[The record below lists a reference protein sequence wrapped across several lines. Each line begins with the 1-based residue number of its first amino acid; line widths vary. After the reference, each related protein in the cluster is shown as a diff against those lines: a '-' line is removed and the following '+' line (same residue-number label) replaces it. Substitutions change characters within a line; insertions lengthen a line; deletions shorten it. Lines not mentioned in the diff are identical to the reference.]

1 MKFTFKI
8 QKYQTQAVDALVKCF
23 EGQQFADRVQ
33 YLRDKGIMP
42 QLQKTEMEQGE
53 LFESEYSSTNEELE
67 QADNGYRN
75 ADLILGNKELLENI
89 HKIQDINFII
99 RSAKIER
106 TAGVPSFDIE
116 METGTGKTYVYTK
129 TMYELNKTYGWSKF
143 IIVVPSVAIREGIYK
158 SLEYTQ
164 DHFMQQYGKKIRF
177 FIYNS
182 KRLNMID
189 QFSASS
195 DINVMIINTQAFNT
209 SLNKE
214 KNVEGRKGNEAA
226 RIIYTKRDEFASR
239 RPIDVIAANRP
250 ILILDEPQR
259 MGDEKS
265 ATQKAL
271 TQFKPLFVIN
281 YSATHKIQH
290 NLVYRL
296 DALDAYNQKLV
307 KKIEVKGFKLENIAG
322 TNTYIY
328 ADSIILSPSHAP
340 VVKLEIEVKQNGGIK
355 RIPVKFSTGDKL
367 EEVSNGLSEY
377 KGIYVSEILPEL
389 NAVKFNVPVSN
400 NSDSTMLI
408 MGEMTGN
415 VAEKDIRRV
424 QIRET
429 IRSHFEK
436 EKSFYDQG
444 LRIKV
449 LSLFF
454 IDEVAKYRAYDDD
467 GNEVLGEY
475 GKMFEEE
482 YKSVLNDFIDIDP
495 DSYYQKVLLPS
506 SKEIGPC
513 HEGYFSRDKKG
524 KLTNST
530 GESDEDITTYDL
542 ILKRKDLLLDFDMPI
557 RFIFSHSAL
566 REGWDNPNV
575 FQICTLK
582 HSDNT
587 ISRRQEVG
595 RGMRL
600 CVNEDGTRQDKET
613 LGENVHQI
621 NTLTVIA
628 SESYKDFVEGLQKDI
643 TSELSDSRP
652 KIADINYFEGKTIT
666 VCGRQLELDTNQ
678 AKIIYKYL
686 VKNDYIDDKD
696 QPTDIYKNAAEQG
709 NLQSFGDVLEKTLPQ
724 ELYSNP
730 DARSEMFVQ
739 VQKLIQAVYNPSALS
754 GMVDNGQGPKW
765 EKGNPLNK
773 NFEKDI
779 FQDLWK
785 RINHKYT
792 YTCHF
797 DSNELIKN
805 AVEAIKSDLHVIPM
819 RYTLEIGKQK
829 DKIDESELRSGTSFG
844 GSKTQSKSLSRAVS
858 STVKYD
864 LVGDIAKGCKL
875 TRKTVATILSQLSV
889 KETEQFGFNP
899 EKFIRDVINIINAQK
914 STKIVEHIEYHELED
929 TYDSSIFTAG
939 KLPDKEPFISE
950 KAIQNLV
957 FTDGSGKESIEWK
970 FATDLEA
977 ATEVVV
983 YAKLPRSFQIPTP
996 VGNYAPDWAIAFNK
1010 DKVQHVFFIAE
1021 TKGSLDDMQLRKIE
1035 HNKIECA
1042 KKLFNVVSTR
1052 GVKYD
1057 HVDSYESLKALIG
1070 MKG

>member
-1 MKFTFKI
+1 MKFNFKI
-8 QKYQTQAVDALVKCF
+8 QNYQTQAVDSLVKCF
-23 EGQQFADRVQ
+23 EGQQFADKVL
-33 YLRDKGIMP
+33 YLRDKGDG
-42 QLQKTEMEQGE
+42 KEAE
-53 LFESEYSSTNEELE
+53 LDLEE
-67 QADNGYRN
+67 NRYRN
-75 ADLILGNKELLENI
+75 AKICLSEKDLLENI
-89 HKIQDINFII
+89 HKIQDENFII
-99 RSAKIER
+99 HSDKIER

-129 TMYELNKTYGWSKF
+129 TMYELNKVYGWSKF
-143 IIVVPSVAIREGIYK
+143 MIVVPSVAIREGIYK

-164 DHFMQQYGKKIRF
+164 DHFMEYYGKKIRF

-189 QFSASS
+189 QYSSGS
-195 DINVMIINTQAFNT
+195 DINVMIINTQAFNS
-209 SLNKE
+209 SLNKD

-239 RPIDVIAANRP
+239 RPIDVIAANHP
-250 ILILDEPQR
+250 ILILDEPQK
-259 MGDEKS
+259 MGGDK
-265 ATQKAL
+265 TQNAL
-271 TQFKPLFVIN
+271 VQFSPLFVIN
-281 YSATHKIQH
+281 YSATHKIRH

-328 ADSIILSPSHAP
+328 ADSIILSPYAAP
-340 VVKLEIEVKQNGGIK
+340 VVKLEIEVKQNGGI
-355 RIPVKFSTGDKL
+355 RRLPVKFSTGDKL
-367 EEVSNGLSEY
+367 DTASNGLPEY
-377 KGIYVSEILPEL
+377 KGIYVAEINPET
-389 NAVKFNVPVSN
+389 NSVRFNIPVSS
-400 NSDSTMLI
+400 NSDSTILKI
-408 MGEMTGN
+408 GEMTGE
-415 VAEKDIRRV
+415 VSEKDIRRV

-436 EKSFYDQG
+436 EKEFYDQG

-454 IDEVAKYRAYDDD
+454 IDEVAKYRSYDDD

-482 YKSVLNDFIDIDP
+482 YKTVMNDFVDIAP

-506 SKEIGPC
+506 SENIGPC

-524 KLTNST
+524 KLTDST

-542 ILKRKDLLLDFDMPI
+542 ILKRKDLLLDFNMPI

-582 HSDNT
+582 HSDNN

-600 CVNEDGTRQDKET
+600 CVNEDGTRQDKES
-613 LGENVHQI
+613 LGDDVHTV

-628 SESYKDFVEGLQKDI
+628 SESYRDFVDGLQKDI
-643 TSELSDSRP
+643 AAELSDSRP
-652 KIADINYFEGKTIT
+652 KIADVAYFTGKHLNI
-666 VCGRQLELDTNQ
+666 CGKDFEIDERQS
-678 AKIIYKYL
+678 KIINKYL
-686 VKNDYIDDKD
+686 SKNDYVDDEDKLTDVYKD
-696 QPTDIYKNAAEQG
+696 AVESGNIQG
-709 NLQSFGDVLEKTLPQ
+709 FGD
-724 ELYSNP
+724 N
-730 DARSEMFVQ
+730 
-739 VQKLIQAVYNPSALS
+739 LIQTFPMEIQQNAEAKSQIFAQVHKLVQAIYNPSVLKD
-754 GMVDNGQGPKW
+754 MVDNAQGPKYD
-765 EKGNPLNK
+765 KGNPLNK

-779 FQDLWK
+779 FKELWNK
-785 RINHKYT
+785 INHKYT

-797 DSNELIKN
+797 DSAELIKN
-805 AVEAIKSDLHVIPM
+805 AVEAIKKDLKVSPM
-819 RYTLEIGKQK
+819 RYTLEIGRQK
-829 DKIDESELRSGTSFG
+829 SNIDEAEVRSGTSFG
-844 GSKTQSKSLSRAVS
+844 GSATETKLLSRAVA
-858 STVKYD
+858 STAKYD

-875 TRKTVATILSQLSV
+875 TRKTVAAILSALTV

-914 STKIVEHIEYHELED
+914 STKIVEHIEYHELSD

-939 KLPDKEPFISE
+939 KLPDKEPFVSE
-950 KAIQNLV
+950 KAIQNLI

-970 FATDLEA
+970 FAADLEA

-996 VGNYAPDWAIAFNK
+996 VGNYAPDWAIAFDK
-1010 DKVQHVFFIAE
+1010 DKVRHVFFVAE
-1021 TKGSLDDMQLRKIE
+1021 TKGSLEDMQLRKIE

-1042 KKLFNVVSTR
+1042 KKLFNVVSTS
-1052 GVKYD
+1052 GVRYD
-1057 HVDSYESLKALIG
+1057 HVSSYEDLKNIIG
-1070 MKG
+1070 LKC

>member
-8 QKYQTQAVDALVKCF
+8 QKYQTEAVDALVKCF
-23 EGQQFADRVQ
+23 EGQQFADKVQ

-42 QLQKTEMEQGE
+42 QVQKTKMEQGE
-53 LFESEYSSTNEELE
+53 LFENEPSATDEELE

-75 ADLILGNKELLENI
+75 ADLILGDKELLENI
-89 HKIQDINFII
+89 HKMQDSNFII
-99 RSAKIER
+99 HSAKIER

-129 TMYELNKTYGWSKF
+129 TMYELNKAYGWSKF
-143 IIVVPSVAIREGIYK
+143 MIVVPSVAIREGIYK

-164 DHFMQQYGKKIRF
+164 EHFMQQYGKKIRF

-209 SLNKE
+209 SLNKD

-271 TQFKPLFVIN
+271 AQFKPLFVIN
-281 YSATHKIQH
+281 YSATHKILH

-328 ADSIILSPSHAP
+328 ADSIILSKNAAP
-340 VVKLEIEVKQNGGIK
+340 MVKLEIEVKQGNGIK
-355 RIPVKFSTGDKL
+355 RQYVKLNQGDKL
-367 EEVSNGLSEY
+367 DEASKGLPEY
-377 KGIYVSEILPEL
+377 KGLYIAEILPQENL
-389 NAVKFNVPVSN
+389 IRFNKAVSN
-400 NSDSTMLI
+400 NSDSTVLKI
-408 MGEMTGN
+408 GEMTGN

-429 IRSHFEK
+429 IRSHFKKEK
-436 EKSFYDQG
+436 EFYDAG

-454 IDEVAKYRAYDDD
+454 IDEVVKYRAYDDD

-482 YKSVLNDFIDIDP
+482 YCNVLNEFSDLFP
-495 DSYYQKVLLPS
+495 GYYQNFLLKTVDNIPS
-506 SKEIGPC
+506 C
-513 HEGYFSRDKKG
+513 HEGYFSKDKKG

-530 GESDEDITTYDL
+530 GDSDEDITTYDL

-582 HSDNT
+582 HSDNN

-600 CVNEDGTRQDKET
+600 CVNEDGARQDKEV
-613 LGENVHQI
+613 LADAIHDV

-628 SESYKDFVEGLQKDI
+628 SESYRDFVDGLQKDI
-643 TSELSDSRP
+643 TAELSDSRP
-652 KIADINYFEGKTIT
+652 KIANTDYFEGKTIT
-666 VCGRQLELDTNQ
+666 VCGQTFEIDSKQ
-678 AKIIYKYL
+678 ANIIHNYL
-686 VKNDYIDDKD
+686 VRNNYIDDEDK
-696 QPTDIYKNAAEQG
+696 PTDIYKTAVEEQSIQ
-709 NLQSFGDVLEKTLPQ
+709 NLPATLHQTLPE
-724 ELYSNP
+724 ELFQNANATTEIF
-730 DARSEMFVQ
+730 DQ
-739 VQKLIQAVYNPSALS
+739 VQKLIQAVYNPSVLV
-754 GMVDNGQGPKW
+754 GMIDNGQKPQW
-765 EKGNPLNK
+765 ENGNPLNK
-773 NFEKDI
+773 NFDKDI
-779 FQDLWK
+779 FQELWK
-785 RINHKYT
+785 KINHKYT
-792 YTCHF
+792 YSCHF
-797 DSNELIKN
+797 NSEELITN
-805 AVEAIKSDLHVIPM
+805 AVQAIKSDLKVVPM

-829 DKIDESELRSGTSFG
+829 DKIDESQIRSGTAFG
-844 GSKTQSKSLSRAVS
+844 NANSESKSLSRAVAS
-858 STVKYD
+858 SVKYD

-875 TRKTVATILSQLSV
+875 TRKTVATILSKLTI
-889 KETEQFGFNP
+889 KEMEQFGFNP

-929 TYDSSIFTAG
+929 TYDSSIFTAPH
-939 KLPDKEPFISE
+939 LPDKTPFE
-950 KAIQNLV
+950 ATKCIQDLV
-957 FTDGSGKESIEWK
+957 FTDSNIEWK
-970 FATDLEA
+970 FVEDLDGA
-977 ATEVVV
+977 SEVVV
-983 YAKLPRSFQIPTP
+983 YARLPRSFQIPTP
-996 VGNYAPDWAIAFNK
+996 VGNYAPDWAIAFDK
-1010 DKVQHVFFIAE
+1010 DKVKHVFFIAE
-1021 TKGSLDDMQLRKIE
+1021 TKGADSLESMELSIIE
-1035 HNKIECA
+1035 KNKIKCA
-1042 KKLFNVVSTR
+1042 EKLFNVVSTR
-1052 GVKYD
+1052 SVKYKQ
-1057 HVDSYESLKALIG
+1057 VKNFEELKNYIG
-1070 MKG
+1070 LKE

>member
-23 EGQQFADRVQ
+23 EGQQFADKVE
-33 YLRDKGIMP
+33 YLRDKGVSSADP
-42 QLQKTEMEQGE
+42 SLDY
-53 LFESEYSSTNEELE
+53 ESDS
-67 QADNGYRN
+67 GYKN
-75 ADLILGNKELLENI
+75 ADIILNDRELLENI
-89 HKIQDINFII
+89 HKIQDANFII
-99 RSAKIER
+99 HSSQIER
-106 TAGVPSFDIE
+106 TAGRPSFDIE

-129 TMYELNKTYGWSKF
+129 TMYELNKSYGWSKF
-143 IIVVPSVAIREGIYK
+143 MIVVPSIAIREGIYK

-209 SLNKE
+209 SLNKD

-259 MGDEKS
+259 MGDANS

-271 TQFKPLFVIN
+271 EQFKPLFVIN
-281 YSATHKIQH
+281 YSATHKVQH

-328 ADSIILSPSHAP
+328 ADSIILSPHAAP
-340 VVKLEIEVKQNGGIK
+340 QVKLEIEVKQKGGIK
-355 RIPVKFSTGDKL
+355 RMPVKLGAGDKL
-367 EEVSNGLSEY
+367 DQASKGLPEY
-377 KGIYVSEILPEL
+377 KDIYIAEILPLE
-389 NAVKFNVPVSN
+389 NCVRFNKAV
-400 NSDSTMLI
+400 SDNEDPTVLKI
-408 MGEMTGN
+408 GEMTGN

-436 EKSFYDQG
+436 EKEFFDQG

-467 GNEVLGEY
+467 GNETLGEY

-482 YKSVLNDFIDIDP
+482 YRLVVDEFVDINP
-495 DSYYQKVLLPS
+495 DSYYQKCLLPTA
-506 SKEIGPC
+506 KEIGPC

-524 KLTNST
+524 KLTDST

-600 CVNEDGTRQDKET
+600 CVNEEGARQDKEI
-613 LGENVHQI
+613 LGDAVHGI

-643 TSELSDSRP
+643 SAELSDSRP
-652 KIADINYFEGKTIT
+652 KVANEEYFIGKNIT
-666 VCGRQLELDTNQ
+666 VCGQQINITDEQ
-678 AKIIYKYL
+678 ASIIYLYL
-686 VKNDYIDDKD
+686 AQNKYIDKNK
-696 QPTDIYKNAAEQG
+696 QPTQIYKDAVDMG
-709 NLQSFGDVLEKTLPQ
+709 NLQRFDEELIQTLPDDIKDKPEAKAEIFEQ
-724 ELYSNP
+724 IH
-730 DARSEMFVQ
+730 R
-739 VQKLIQAVYNPSALS
+739 LIQAVYNPSVLAN
-754 GMVDNGQGPKW
+754 MIDNGQKPQW
-765 EKGNPLNK
+765 DKGNPLNK
-773 NFEKDI
+773 NFEKNI

-785 RINHKYT
+785 KINHKYT
-792 YTCHF
+792 YSCHF
-797 DSNELIKN
+797 NSEELIKN
-805 AVEAIKSDLHVIPM
+805 AVDAIKKDLHVVPM
-819 RYTLEIGKQK
+819 RYTLEVGKQK
-829 DKIDESELRSGTSFG
+829 DKIDETEVRSGTSFT
-844 GSKTQSKSLSRAVS
+844 GSKTESKKLNKPVS
-858 STVKYD
+858 TSVRYD
-864 LVGDIAKGCKL
+864 LVGDIAKECKL
-875 TRKTVATILSQLSV
+875 TRKTVASILSQLTV
-889 KETEQFGFNP
+889 KEMEQFGFNP
-899 EKFIRDVINIINAQK
+899 EKFIHDVINIINAQK
-914 STKIVEHIEYHELED
+914 STKIVEHIEYHELSD

-939 KLPDKEPFISE
+939 NLPDKKPFIA
-950 KAIQNLV
+950 KKCIQDLV
-957 FTDGSGKESIEWK
+957 FTDSNVEWK
-970 FATDLEA
+970 FVEDLDG
-977 ATEVVV
+977 ATEVAV
-983 YAKLPRSFQIPTP
+983 YARLPRSFQIPTP
-996 VGNYAPDWAIAFNK
+996 VGNYAPDWAIAFDK
-1010 DKVQHVFFIAE
+1010 DKVKHVFFVAE
-1021 TKGSLDDMQLRKIE
+1021 TKGSLDDMQLSKIE
-1035 HNKIECA
+1035 SNKIECA
-1042 KKLFNVVSTR
+1042 KKLFNVVSTS
-1052 GVKYD
+1052 GVKYG
-1057 HVDSYESLKALIG
+1057 HVDSFEQLKNVIG
-1070 MKG
+1070 LKG

>member
-8 QKYQTQAVDALVKCF
+8 QKYQTEAVDALVKCF
-23 EGQQFADRVQ
+23 EGQQFADKVQ
-33 YLRDKGIMP
+33 YLRDKGVVP
-42 QLQKTEMEQGE
+42 AAQKVDGLFTPEMLKQNDSDE
-53 LFESEYSSTNEELE
+53 ESEDS
-67 QADNGYRN
+67 DNGYRN
-75 ADLILGNKELLENI
+75 ADVILSEKELLDNI
-89 HKIQDINFII
+89 HKVQDENFIV
-99 RSAKIER
+99 RSAALVK
-106 TAGVPSFDIE
+106 TSGAPSFDVE

-143 IIVVPSVAIREGIYK
+143 IIVVPSVAIREGVYK

-164 DHFMQQYGKKIRF
+164 EHFMQHYGKKIRF

-189 QFSASS
+189 QYSSSA
-195 DINVMIINTQAFNT
+195 DINVMIINMQAFNT
-209 SLNKE
+209 SLKE
-214 KNVEGRKGNEAA
+214 GGRSKES
-226 RIIYTKRDEFASR
+226 RIIYDKRDEFASR

-250 ILILDEPQR
+250 ILILDEPQK
-259 MGDEKS
+259 MGGD

-271 TQFKPLFVIN
+271 SQFKPLFTVN
-281 YSATHKIQH
+281 YSATHKVKH
-290 NLVYRL
+290 NLIYRL
-296 DALDAYNQKLV
+296 DALDAYNHKLV

-328 ADSIILSPSHAP
+328 ADSIILSPDKAP
-340 VVKLEIEVKQNGGIK
+340 QVKLEIEVKQNGGIK
-355 RIPVKFSTGDKL
+355 RRTVKFNQGDKL
-367 EEVSNGLSEY
+367 EEASNGLAEY
-377 KGIYVSEILPEL
+377 KGIYVAEILPEI
-389 NAVKFNVPVSN
+389 NAVMFNVPVSA
-400 NSDSTMLI
+400 NSDPTMLV

-436 EKSFYDQG
+436 EREFFEQD

-454 IDEVAKYRAYDDD
+454 IDEVEKYRDTDEN
-467 GNEVLGEY
+467 GNEVPGEY

-482 YKSVLNDFIDIDP
+482 YLAVMNEFSDLFP
-495 DSYYQKVLLPS
+495 GYYQNYLAKTANNIS
-506 SKEIGPC
+506 AC
-513 HEGYFSRDKKG
+513 HEGYFSRDRRG
-524 KLTNST
+524 RFTNST
-530 GESDEDITTYDL
+530 GESEEDISTYDL
-542 ILKRKDLLLDFDMPI
+542 ILKRKDLLLDFDVPV

-600 CVNEDGTRQDKET
+600 CVNEEGARQDKET
-613 LGENVHQI
+613 LGENVHNV

-643 TSELSDSRP
+643 SAELSDSRP
-652 KIADINYFEGKTIT
+652 KIADIDYFEGKTIS
-666 VCGRQLELDTNQ
+666 VCGKLIELDIKQ

-686 VKNDYIDDKD
+686 AVNNYIDEND
-696 QPTDIYKNAAEQG
+696 QPTQCYKDAVELG
-709 NLQSFGDVLEKTLPQ
+709 NLQGFTGNLENTLPE
-724 ELYSNP
+724 ELRNNP
-730 DARSEMFVQ
+730 QARVEMFEQ
-739 VQKLIQAVYNPSALS
+739 VQKLIQAVYNPSVLS
-754 GMVDNGQGPKW
+754 GMVDNGQKPRW
-765 EKGNPLNK
+765 QDGNPLNK
-773 NFEKDI
+773 NFEKEI

-797 DSNELIKN
+797 NSEELIKN
-805 AVEAIKSDLHVIPM
+805 AVNAIKTELKVAPM
-819 RYTLEIGKQK
+819 RYTLETGRQK
-829 DKIDESELRSGTSFG
+829 DKIDETEIRFGAAFG
-844 GSKTQSKSLSRAVS
+844 GSTTETKSLSKAVS

-864 LVGDIAKGCKL
+864 LVGDIAKGCGL
-875 TRKTVATILSQLSV
+875 TRKTAATILSGLTV

-899 EKFIRDVINIINAQK
+899 EKFIREVINIINAQK

-929 TYDSSIFTAG
+929 VYDSSIFTAG

-950 KAIQNLV
+950 KAIQNLI
-957 FTDGSGKESIEWK
+957 FTDGSGKDSIEWR
-970 FATDLEA
+970 FASGLEA

-1010 DKVQHVFFIAE
+1010 DKVQHVFFVAE

-1042 KKLFNVVSTR
+1042 KKLFNVVSTK
-1052 GVKYD
+1052 GVRYD
-1057 HVDSYESLKALIG
+1057 HVDSYESLKNIIG
-1070 MKG
+1070 LKG

>member
-23 EGQQFADRVQ
+23 EGQQFADKVK
-33 YLRDKGIMP
+33 YLRDKGIIP
-42 QLQKTEMEQGE
+42 QVQKSGVSPE
-53 LFESEYSSTNEELE
+53 LPWQVELGEELE
-67 QADNGYRN
+67 LTDNGYRN
-75 ADLILGNKELLENI
+75 ADLILGEKELLDNV
-89 HKIQDINFII
+89 HKMQDANFIV
-99 RSAKIER
+99 RSEKIER

-129 TMYELNKTYGWSKF
+129 TMYELNKAYGWSKF

-158 SLEYTQ
+158 SLDYTQ
-164 DHFMQQYGKKIRF
+164 EHFMQQYGKKIRF

-182 KRLNMID
+182 KSLNMID

-209 SLNKE
+209 SLNKD

-250 ILILDEPQR
+250 VLILDEPQR

-271 TQFKPLFVIN
+271 AQFKPLFVIN

-328 ADSIILSPSHAP
+328 ADSIILSPKAAP
-340 VVKLEIEVKQNGGIK
+340 QVKLEIEVKQNNGIK
-355 RIPVKFSTGDKL
+355 RQTLKFETGDKL
-367 EEVSNGLSEY
+367 DEASKGLPEY
-377 KGIYVSEILPEL
+377 KGLYVAEILPQENL
-389 NAVKFNVPVSN
+389 IRFNKAVSN
-400 NSDSTMLI
+400 NSDPTVLKI
-408 MGEMTGN
+408 GEMTGN

-429 IRSHFEK
+429 IKSHFEK
-436 EKSFYDQG
+436 EKEFFEQG

-467 GNEVLGEY
+467 GNEVVGEY
-475 GKMFEEE
+475 GKIFEEE
-482 YKSVLNDFIDIDP
+482 YRSVMNDFIDLNP
-495 DSYYQKVLLPS
+495 DSYYQKVLLPGSKDIS
-506 SKEIGPC
+506 SF

-524 KLTNST
+524 RLADST
-530 GESDEDITTYDL
+530 GETDADISTYDL
-542 ILKRKDLLLDFDMPI
+542 ILKRKDLLLDFSVPI

-582 HSDNT
+582 HSDNN

-600 CVNEDGTRQDKET
+600 CVNEDGVRQDKEV
-613 LGENVHQI
+613 LSDAIHDV

-628 SESYKDFVEGLQKDI
+628 SESYRDFVDGLQKDI
-643 TSELSDSRP
+643 TAELSDSRP
-652 KIADINYFEGKTIT
+652 KVANNEYFEGKSIT
-666 VCGRQLELDTNQ
+666 VCGQTFELDARQ
-678 AKIIYKYL
+678 ANIIHNYL
-686 VKNDYIDDKD
+686 IRNNYIDDEDK
-696 QPTDIYKNAAEQG
+696 PTDTYKTAVEQG
-709 NLQSFGDVLEKTLPQ
+709 NIQGLGDNLIATLPIEIQ
-724 ELYSNP
+724 QNTEAKS
-730 DARSEMFVQ
+730 Q
-739 VQKLIQAVYNPSALS
+739 VFEQIHKLVQAVYNPSVLI
-754 GMVDNGQGPKW
+754 GMIDNGQKPRW

-779 FQDLWK
+779 FQELWK
-785 RINHKYT
+785 KINHKYT
-792 YTCHF
+792 YSCHF
-797 DSNELIKN
+797 NSEELIKN
-805 AVEAIKSDLHVIPM
+805 AVKAIKSDLKVAPM
-819 RYTLEIGKQK
+819 RYSLEIGKQK
-829 DKIDESELRSGTSFG
+829 DKIDEVEVRSGNSFG
-844 GSKTQSKSLSRAVS
+844 GAKTETKSLSRAVS
-858 STVKYD
+858 SSVKYD

-875 TRKTVATILSQLSV
+875 TRKTVAAILSELTV
-889 KETEQFGFNP
+889 KELEQFGFNP

-929 TYDSSIFTAG
+929 KYDSSIFTSP
-939 KLPDKEPFISE
+939 KLPDKEPFIA
-950 KAIQNLV
+950 KKCIQNLV
-957 FTDGSGKESIEWK
+957 FTDSNVEWT
-970 FATDLEA
+970 FAEKLDGA
-977 ATEVVV
+977 SEVIV
-983 YAKLPRSFQIPTP
+983 YARLPRSFQIPTP
-996 VGNYAPDWAIAFNK
+996 VGNYAPDWAIAFDK
-1010 DKVQHVFFIAE
+1010 DKVKHVFFIAE
-1021 TKGSLDDMQLRKIE
+1021 TKGTMEDMQLDKIE
-1035 HNKIECA
+1035 SNKIECA
-1042 KKLFNVVSTR
+1042 KKLFNVISTS

-1057 HVDSYESLKALIG
+1057 HVDSFEQLKNVIG
-1070 MKG
+1070 LKG

>member
-1 MKFTFKI
+1 MKFNFKI

-23 EGQQFADRVQ
+23 EGQQFADKINYKKDRGNIKDLGFEEIG
-33 YLRDKGIMP
+33 YMNARIGLTDRD
-42 QLQKTEMEQGE
+42 
-53 LFESEYSSTNEELE
+53 
-67 QADNGYRN
+67 
-75 ADLILGNKELLENI
+75 LLENI
-89 HKIQDINFII
+89 HKVQDENFII
-99 RSAKIER
+99 RTGELVK
-106 TAGVPSFDIE
+106 TNNVPSFDIE

-143 IIVVPSVAIREGIYK
+143 MIVVPSVAIREGIYK

-164 DHFMQQYGKKIRF
+164 EHFMQHYGKKIRF

-189 QFSASS
+189 QYSSSA

-209 SLNKE
+209 SLKE
-214 KNVEGRKGNEAA
+214 DGKSKEA

-239 RPIDVIAANRP
+239 RPIDVISANHP

-259 MGDEKS
+259 MGGDK
-265 ATQKAL
+265 TQKAL
-271 TQFKPLFVIN
+271 AQFEPLFILN
-281 YSATHKIQH
+281 YSATHKVHH
-290 NLVYRL
+290 NLIYRL

-328 ADSIILSPSHAP
+328 ADSIILSPHVAP
-340 VVKLEIEVKQNGGIK
+340 QVKLEIEVKQNGGIK
-355 RIPVKFSTGDKL
+355 RLPVKLNTGDKL
-367 EEVSNGLSEY
+367 EEASKGLTEY
-377 KGIYVSEILPEL
+377 KGIYVAEILPEI

-400 NSDSTMLI
+400 NSDPTMLF

-436 EKSFYDQG
+436 EKEFYDQG

-454 IDEVAKYRAYDDD
+454 IDEVAKYRATDED

-482 YKSVLNDFIDIDP
+482 YKTVLNDFVDIDP
-495 DSYYQKVLLPS
+495 DSYYQKCLLPS
-506 SKEIGPC
+506 SADIGPC

-524 KLTNST
+524 RLTDSN
-530 GESDEDITTYDL
+530 GETDEDITTYDL

-600 CVNEDGTRQDKET
+600 CVNEEGTRQDKET
-613 LGENVHQI
+613 LGENVHGI

-628 SESYKDFVEGLQKDI
+628 SESYKDFVDGLQKDI
-643 TSELSDSRP
+643 SAELSDSRP

-666 VCGRQLELDTNQ
+666 VCGQQIELDIKQ

-686 VKNDYIDDKD
+686 VTNDYIDDDD
-696 QPTDIYKNAAEQG
+696 QPTQAYKEAVELGNIQGFAG
-709 NLQSFGDVLEKTLPQ
+709 NLEDTLPDDLKGNM
-724 ELYSNP
+724 E
-730 DARSEMFVQ
+730 ARTEMFEQ
-739 VQKLIQAVYNPSALS
+739 VQKLIQAVYNPSVLA
-754 GMVDNGQGPKW
+754 GMVNNAQGPKW
-765 EKGNPLNK
+765 EEGNPLNK
-773 NFEKDI
+773 NFEKDV
-779 FQDLWK
+779 FQELWK
-785 RINHKYT
+785 KINHKYT

-797 DSNELIKN
+797 NSDELIKN
-805 AVEAIKSDLHVIPM
+805 AVEAIKSDLKIVPM

-829 DKIDESELRSGTSFG
+829 NKMDETEVRSGTAFG
-844 GSKTQSKSLSRAVS
+844 GSKTETKSLSKAVS

-875 TRKTVATILSQLSV
+875 TRKTVATILSQLTI
-889 KETEQFGFNP
+889 KEKEQFGFNP

-950 KAIQNLV
+950 KAIQNLI

-1042 KKLFNVVSTR
+1042 KKLFNVVSTS

-1057 HVDSYESLKALIG
+1057 HVDSYESLKNIIG
-1070 MKG
+1070 FKG